1 MGTSGLIVATDL
13 VAEAESTAF
22 AQPHKHIT
30 RSVQLSNMSRHA
42 PMVEEFDD
50 DTDLPL
56 PSRSLPDTGS
66 RSAILEEI
74 VDTDDDNDD
83 GDGEDSDEAPELLDH
98 SAIGGPA
105 LQPSARDRVTD
116 ITPYK
121 KCANRLISNLMIR
134 HCLSDTPHLG
144 GHVSIQ
150 FTLMRSGHTGPVL
163 GGYRDPRVCGG
174 LLAKTSQM
182 PALASG

>member
-1 MGTSGLIVATDL
+1 VGTSGLIATDL
-13 VAEAESTAF
+13 VAEAESTAS
-22 AQPHKHIT
+22 AKPHKHIT

-42 PMVEEFDD
+42 PIVEEFDD

-56 PSRSLPDTGS
+56 PSQSLPDTGS

-121 KCANRLISNLMIR
+121 KCANRLISNLIR
-134 HCLSDTPHLG
+134 HSLLIPH
-144 GHVSIQ
+144 
-150 FTLMRSGHTGPVL
+150 T
-163 GGYRDPRVCGG
+163 
-174 LLAKTSQM
+174 
-182 PALASG
+182 

>member
-1 MGTSGLIVATDL
+1 MGTSGLIATDL
-13 VAEAESTAF
+13 VESTCTAS
-22 AQPHKHIT
+22 AKPHKHIT
-30 RSVQLSNMSRHA
+30 RSVQLPNMSRPA
-42 PMVEEFDD
+42 AVIEEFDD

-66 RSAILEEI
+66 RGAILEEI
-74 VDTDDDNDD
+74 VDTDDDGD
-83 GDGEDSDEAPELLDH
+83 GDGEDSDEVPELLDH

-105 LQPSARDRVTD
+105 LQPSSRDRVTD

-121 KCANRLISNLMIR
+121 KCANRLISNLIR
-134 HCLSDTPHLG
+134 HCLVDIPHLG

-150 FTLMRSGHTGPVL
+150 FILMQKDHTGPVL
-163 GGYRDPRVCGG
+163 GGYHDPRVCGG

-182 PALASG
+182 PALVSG